1 MFLLYRR
8 HHHGDVSVHW
18 DWWGC
23 TTLSTEV
30 LGVIF
35 QVLLVAGDTFRAA
48 AAEQL
53 AGWAERSKAQLLS
66 ANNLKQRPDSLMYSA
81 VDQVCQCLSFLC
93 CRPMLS
99 SARESPADPLYRYF
113 SFPPP

>member
-1 MFLLYRR
+1 M
-8 HHHGDVSVHW
+8 
-18 DWWGC
+18 
-23 TTLSTEV
+23 

-66 ANNLKQRPDSLMYSA
+66 ATNLKQRPDSLMYSA

-99 SARESPADPLYRYF
+99 SARESPVDPLYRYF
-113 SFPPP
+113 SFPPLNTCLIALDWTANPL